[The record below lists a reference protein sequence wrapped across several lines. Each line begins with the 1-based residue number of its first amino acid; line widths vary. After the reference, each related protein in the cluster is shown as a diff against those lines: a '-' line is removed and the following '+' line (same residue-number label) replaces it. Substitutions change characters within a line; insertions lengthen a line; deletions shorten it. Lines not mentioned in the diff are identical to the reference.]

1 MEQIR
6 LIGKKYAI
14 YIPRKI
20 AKQLNLKEGDKVLI
34 SVQEDK
40 IIIKPL
46 KRLFIKRKYWSE
58 TSLWEIEQESE
69 ELSKMIE
76 DED

>member
-1 MEQIR
+1 MKQIR

-58 TSLWEIEQESE
+58 TSLQEIERESE

>member
-58 TSLWEIEQESE
+58 TSLREIEQESE